1 MPLKENRFMKI
12 QFYIRF
18 HTQYGESLWISGNC
32 RELGNGN
39 PAEGLLM
46 KYYNHDYWRLE
57 LELDMGSLKE
67 PLSYYYSFRDKEG
80 ELIHE
85 QKNSRLINL
94 SGTTESILVFYDTW
108 IATGEVENAF
118 YTAPFREVL
127 LPSAATPVTPERS
140 HSFILK
146 APLLQEAEVP
156 CLLGSTEELHNWKT
170 DMPVIMKRCGANWCA
185 HLSFSKNLL
194 SFEYKYGVYD
204 TQKQQLVRYE
214 ENGNRLCSF
223 PFIPNTQVIFQD
235 GFIRLPNNTWR
246 GAGVAIPVFSL
257 RSEKGMGIGEF
268 NDLKLL
274 ADWAQ
279 HTGLKLIQILPVNDT
294 TATFTWR
301 DSYPYAAISAF
312 ALHPIYLNID
322 SITADNDEDFSGE
335 LEKERVRLNALDA
348 IDYEAVL
355 KVKIKALK
363 KLFDQHGRQQLRSKA
378 YKQFFT
384 ANRHWLQPYAV
395 FCYLRDKYKT
405 VDYSKWK
412 THTQYREPEIAALFK
427 NNPVVDFYCFLQYLL
442 HQQLK
447 DAVAYAHK
455 KGVVIKG
462 DIPIGVYR
470 YGCDTWVAPELYHMG
485 LQAGAPPDDFAV
497 NGQNW
502 GFPTY
507 NWQQMQQDQF
517 GWWRCRFEQMSHY
530 FDAFRIDHILGF
542 FRIWSIPLEAIQ
554 GIMGYFDPS
563 IPILANEFY
572 DRGIPFSEDRYCEPF
587 INTIVLQELFG
598 ATTEAVKKQFF
609 ITENGFD
616 YSFLPAFDTQ
626 RKIEN
631 WFLQE
636 DKEAFIHLKQA
647 LLQLH
652 ANRLI
657 LKHRSNDD
665 VLYYPRFDLHK
676 TLSFRALP
684 QEQQEKLQALYNDYY
699 FRRQDQ
705 YWKKES
711 LKKLPALKAATNML
725 ICGEDLGLVPSS
737 VPEVMKELGILS
749 LEIQRMPKQ
758 SGIQFFDP
766 AHAPYLSVVSPSTH
780 DMSTLRG
787 WWEEDRAVTQI
798 FYNQFLRLP
807 GEAPLY
813 CEAWINKEI
822 IRQHLQSPA
831 MWAICQ
837 IQDLMGTDETI
848 RRPDPDEERINIPA
862 DPHHYWRY
870 RMHITLE
877 ALNDNTHFTEMLR
890 AMIAASGR

>member
-1 MPLKENRFMKI
+1 MKI

-18 HTQYGESLWISGNC
+18 HTQYGESLWVSGNC
-32 RELGNGN
+32 RELGKED
-39 PAEGLLM
+39 PAGSLPM
-46 KYYNHDYWRLE
+46 KYYNHDYWFLE
-57 LELDMGSLKE
+57 VEMSTSCLAQ
-67 PLSYYYSFRDKEG
+67 PLSYHYAFRNKEG
-80 ELIHE
+80 ELIPE
-85 QKNSRLINL
+85 QKNSRLIL
-94 SGTTESILVFYDTW
+94 LPETTEDTLVLYDTW
-108 IATGEVENAF
+108 IATGEIENAF

-127 LPSAATPVTPERS
+127 LPSAVAPVIPAPS
-140 HSFILK
+140 HTFAVK
-146 APLLQEAEVP
+146 APLLKENEAV
-156 CLLGSTEELHNWKT
+156 CLLGNTEELHNWKT
-170 DMPVIMKRCGANWCA
+170 DNPILMNRCGDHWCA
-185 HLSFSKNLL
+185 QVPFSKSLL

-204 TQKQQLVRYE
+204 TRRQHLVCYE
-214 ENGNRLCSF
+214 EGGNRLCSF
-223 PFIPNTQVIFQD
+223 PFAPGTRVVLQD
-235 GFIRLPNNTWR
+235 GFIRLPSNTWR
-246 GAGVAIPVFSL
+246 GAGVAVPVFSL

-279 HTGLKLIQILPVNDT
+279 RTGLKLIQILPVNDT

-312 ALHPIYLNID
+312 ALHPIYLNLDTLVAD
-322 SITADNDEDFSGE
+322 SDQDLIAE
-335 LEKERVRLNALDA
+335 LDRERQKLNAPDEL
-348 IDYEAVL
+348 DYEAVL
-355 KVKIKALK
+355 KTKIKVLK
-363 KLFDQHGRQQLRSKA
+363 KLFDQYGRQQLRSKA

-412 THTQYREPEIAALFK
+412 THTQYKPADVAALFK
-427 NNPVVDFYCFLQYLL
+427 SNPVVDFYCFLQYHL
-442 HQQLK
+442 HLQLK
-447 DAVAYAHK
+447 EAVAYAHK

-470 YGCDTWVAPELYHMG
+470 YGCDTWVAPELYHMN

-507 NWQQMQQDQF
+507 NWQQMQQDHF
-517 GWWRCRFEQMSHY
+517 GWWRSRFEQMSHY

-542 FRIWSIPLEAIQ
+542 FRIWSIPLEATL

-563 IPILANEFY
+563 IPVPANEFY
-572 DRGIPFSEDRYCEPF
+572 DRGIAFSEDRYSKPF
-587 INTIVLQELFG
+587 INNIVLQEVFG
-598 ATTEAVKKQFF
+598 EETAAIKKQFL

-616 YSFLPAFDTQ
+616 YSFLPEFDTQ

-631 WFLQE
+631 WFALPE
-636 DKEAFIHLKQA
+636 NKHNCSHLKQA
-647 LLQLH
+647 LLRLH
-652 ANRLI
+652 ANILI
-657 LKHRSNDD
+657 LKRSNQEQVD
-665 VLYYPRFDLHK
+665 YYPRFDLHK

-684 QEQQEKLQALYNDYY
+684 HDQQERLKSLYNDYY
-699 FRRQDQ
+699 FRRQDL

-711 LKKLPALKAATNML
+711 LKKLPQLKAATNML

-758 SGIQFFDP
+758 TGLQFFDP
-766 AHAPYLSVVSPSTH
+766 ADAPYLSVVSPSTH

-787 WWEEDRAVTQI
+787 WWEEDRKAAQV
-798 FYNQFLRLP
+798 FYNRFLHLP
-807 GEAPLY
+807 GEAPLH

-837 IQDLMGTDETI
+837 IQDLMGSDEAV
-848 RRPDPDEERINIPA
+848 RRKNPHEERINIPA

-870 RMHITLE
+870 RMHLTLE
-877 ALNDNTHFTEMLR
+877 ALNSNTRFTEMLR